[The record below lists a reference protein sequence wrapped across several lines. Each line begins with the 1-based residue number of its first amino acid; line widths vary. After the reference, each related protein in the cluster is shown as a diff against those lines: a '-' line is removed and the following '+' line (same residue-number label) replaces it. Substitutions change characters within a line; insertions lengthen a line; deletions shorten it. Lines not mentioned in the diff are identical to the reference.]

1 MNEQKSNIFLEK
13 LNNES
18 IREFEKCIELIDD
31 ESEKKNKKLLYSFL
45 YSDVINIEL
54 GKDTSEDEENS
65 KSMQSILDDPTYILE
80 DYFNKTISN
89 ISYNE
94 LNILNE
100 VKKKFQK
107 NKTSI
112 KNKIKECNLH
122 LELLKK
128 IYINLYLEKFVTNS
142 NSQKLL
148 LENKS
153 VLFIDNFHKRTQLG
167 EFFAR
172 YMFASIE
179 SKINNKNLVEDGL
192 QDNFYGYT
200 KINSYVNYINEKVY
214 NIKKFNDIHPNF
226 KYWIILLN
234 IIIQVFNSKSNY
246 DILFNEKEF
255 EKHLNELIAGPQKE
269 GNGKKKSKKKDKGKD
284 DKQGKAKKGGFIDNK
299 GKLLKNIV
307 KSKEQTSKNKKDGS
321 KKNSP
326 KDKNKKKP
334 NLQEVYKTV
343 FENCLVKDKTL
354 NHIYI
359 QPYNVNIKTYF
370 TDELNNLRIR
380 VGGGGPSSPLGAPP
394 SPSLT
399 PPSPSGASPSGA
411 SPSGASPSGASP
423 SGASPLGAS
432 PLGASPK
439 TASRTPVSSRAAP
452 VSTSSSNISIEKDVI
467 DPFNHKN
474 IKIKNIISTKDK
486 QKPMKNSEI
495 LNNLNYN
502 IFQSLKILQFEESKI
517 ELYKFMKELKKK
529 LTFILYYLYNTKL
542 KIYDKYLK
550 LVDTAFNLKNNVN
563 NSNKNKVNKASNNKQ
578 ANKSSNVNKNT
589 QSTSNIPKNT
599 NSTSKKQNVSN
610 NLSKK
615 ISNIN
620 AKIESLQNKSGIREY
635 SEKIIEL
642 EDQKKQLLI
651 KEYLSSF
658 DSSEKL
664 NGGYSGKLIKINP
677 IYAITNNWIKNMCH
691 NHNIK
696 SSYLNAEEIRGQAKY
711 FIETILEKT
720 DLYQNI
726 DNKIPVELKK
736 KINTKYALTQIEFE
750 NIIID
755 LKNGHKYSEKI
766 LNLLHNSLECYLYKL
781 IKKGSI
787 VAKKAGSK
795 ILRPK
800 DINEIRLFYFP
811 QLKLSL

>member
-31 ESEKKNKKLLYSFL
+31 ESEKKNKKLLYAFL

-54 GKDTSEDEENS
+54 GKDTDGNEENS

-128 IYINLYLEKFVTNS
+128 FYTNLYLEKFVTNS
-142 NSQKLL
+142 DSQKLL

-172 YMFASIE
+172 YIFASIE

-192 QDNFYGYT
+192 QDNFYGDT

-234 IIIQVFNSKSNY
+234 IIIQVFNTKSNY

-269 GNGKKKSKKKDKGKD
+269 GDGKKSKKKDKSKDGK
-284 DKQGKAKKGGFIDNK
+284 KGKAKKGGVIDNNA
-299 GKLLKNIV
+299 KLLKNII
-307 KSKEQTSKNKKDGS
+307 KSNGQKNKKDGS

-354 NHIYI
+354 NNIYI

-370 TDELNNLRIR
+370 TGELNNLRKIV
-380 VGGGGPSSPLGAPP
+380 VGGGGPSSPLGAPS

-399 PPSPSGASPSGA
+399 PPSPSGASPPGA

-423 SGASPLGAS
+423 PGASP
-432 PLGASPK
+432 PGASPK
-439 TASRTPVSSRAAP
+439 TPSRTPVSYRTPSGL
-452 VSTSSSNISIEKDVI
+452 TSSVNISIEKDVI

-517 ELYKFMKELKKK
+517 ELNKFMKELKKK

-550 LVDTAFNLKNNVN
+550 LVDSAFNLKNNVN
-563 NSNKNKVNKASNNKQ
+563 NSNKVNKTSNIQ

-589 QSTSNIPKNT
+589 QSKPNIPRNT

-664 NGGYSGKLIKINP
+664 NGGYSGKLTKINP
-677 IYAITNNWIKNMCH
+677 IYAITNNWIKNICH

-696 SSYLNAEEIRGQAKY
+696 SSYLNAEEIRGQARY

-720 DLYQNI
+720 DLYENI

-750 NIIID
+750 KIIID

-781 IKKGSI
+781 IKEGSI

-811 QLKLSL
+811 QQKLSS